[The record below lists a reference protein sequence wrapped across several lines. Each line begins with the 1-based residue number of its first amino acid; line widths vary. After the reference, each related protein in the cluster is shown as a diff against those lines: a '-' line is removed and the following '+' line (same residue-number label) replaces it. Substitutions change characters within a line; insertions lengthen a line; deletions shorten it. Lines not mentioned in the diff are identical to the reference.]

1 MRAVILIVL
10 ILAACR
16 PAQPPEHLQTAIWY
30 WNSRLEFSKADLA
43 LLQRMSIQQI
53 YIRAGQF
60 GVRAGSPVLIR
71 SVQQWKRPG
80 ELSVHLVYNFTPEM
94 IKAFSQ
100 IDPEVAAQD
109 IGKAIAGQ
117 VAEASAALQV
127 AGIQLDFDV
136 PTRSLERYRQF
147 LRAVRKQFPTQI
159 FSITT
164 LGDWIERQEYTGL
177 VAEVDF
183 HVPQLYGFHVPHRYD
198 RINSISHP
206 ATIRSYLNRLA
217 NSPKP
222 YWVGLH
228 TYGYYL
234 IYNEKGE
241 LVSLRTDLELSR
253 MLRIPELRLE
263 STTEDLRGSGER
275 MAVFE
280 VLADTYLGTVSVG
293 RGWRL
298 VVDQPSS
305 ESFAR
310 ALELVRSEGRGRI
323 LGVILFRYPQPD
335 EELVLSLA
343 QLEAVFEGRR
353 QEPVVSLKTSRVA
366 DGWELELSNGKESSS
381 RLGAGSVQV
390 QIQAQG
396 IEKVELGDF
405 ETLECSSRG
414 ELSSPRLA
422 DHCTLYAS
430 YLARG
435 GTLRARLKTARNAT
449 VNANAK
455 VR

>member
-1 MRAVILIVL
+1 MRVVVL
-10 ILAACR
+10 FVLMLAACR
-16 PAQPPEHLQTAIWY
+16 PAPRPDLQTAIWY
-30 WNSRLEFSKADLA
+30 WNSRLEFNEADLT
-43 LLQRMSIQQI
+43 LLRRMSIQQI

-100 IDPEVAAQD
+100 IDPEVAARE
-109 IGKAIAGQ
+109 IGEAIAGQ
-117 VAEASAALQV
+117 VAEASAVLQV
-127 AGIQLDFDV
+127 SGIQLDFDV
-136 PTRSLERYRQF
+136 PTRSLEHYRQF
-147 LRAVRKQFPTQI
+147 LRALRGQFPAQI

-164 LGDWIERQEYTGL
+164 LGDWIERREYAGL

-183 HVPQLYGFHVPHRYD
+183 HVPQLYGFQVPRRYD
-198 RINSISHP
+198 RVNSISDP
-206 ATIRSYLNRLA
+206 ATIRAYLNRLA

-241 LVSLRTDLELSR
+241 LVSLRTDLDLSR
-253 MLRIPELRLE
+253 MLRMPELRLE
-263 STTEDLRGSGER
+263 SATEDLRGSGER
-275 MAVFE
+275 LAVFE
-280 VLADTYLGTVSVG
+280 VLADTYLGAVSVG

-310 ALELVRSEGRGRI
+310 ALELVRSEGGGRI
-323 LGVILFRYPQPD
+323 LGVILFRYPQPGED
-335 EELVLSLA
+335 LVLSLA
-343 QLEAVFEGRR
+343 QLEAVFDGRR
-353 QEPVVSLKTSRVA
+353 QEPVVNLKTSRVK
-366 DGWELELSNGKESSS
+366 DGWELELSNGNESSS
-381 RLGAGSVQV
+381 GLGAGSVQV
-390 QIQAQG
+390 QIQARG
-396 IEKVELGDF
+396 MEEVELGDF
-405 ETLECSSRG
+405 ESVKCFSRG

-435 GTLRARLKTARNAT
+435 ATLRAKLKTAPNAT
-449 VNANAK
+449 VNASAK